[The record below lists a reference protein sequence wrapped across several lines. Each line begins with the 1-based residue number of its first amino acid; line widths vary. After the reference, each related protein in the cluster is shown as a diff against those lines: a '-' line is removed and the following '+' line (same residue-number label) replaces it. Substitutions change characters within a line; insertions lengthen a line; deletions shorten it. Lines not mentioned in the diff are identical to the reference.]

1 MENDIQIKITQ
12 ITKIFKT
19 MINKIKNMNKNGEQH
34 IYQNNKNY
42 KTVGKN
48 EKRIQKQ
55 KPVKMPNKKF
65 PESHP
70 NLGK

>member
-1 MENDIQIKITQ
+1 MEIDIQIKITQ

-42 KTVGKN
+42 
-48 EKRIQKQ
+48 
-55 KPVKMPNKKF
+55 
-65 PESHP
+65 
-70 NLGK
+70 